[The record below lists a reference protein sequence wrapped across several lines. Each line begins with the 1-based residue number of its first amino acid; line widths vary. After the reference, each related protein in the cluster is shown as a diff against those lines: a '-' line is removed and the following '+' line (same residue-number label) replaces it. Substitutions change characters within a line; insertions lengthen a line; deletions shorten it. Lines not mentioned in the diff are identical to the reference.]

1 MITRALIAGAMLLL
15 ASTPSQPETV
25 NQYIT
30 DTGNP
35 NLKDSM
41 EAYAIGVGHG
51 FFWYNQAMME
61 AVNREPTGQGRL
73 FCLPPNTN
81 FSGKIVLEAA
91 QRVTETAKGED
102 IFERELLSTLIKMFP
117 CESRPELK

>member
-1 MITRALIAGAMLLL
+1 MMTRALIAGAMLLL

-35 NLKDSM
+35 NLKDEM

-51 FFWYNQAMME
+51 FFWYNQAMMG
-61 AVNREPTGQGRL
+61 AVNRDPTGQGPL

-91 QRVTETAKGED
+91 KRVTETAKGED
-102 IFERELLSTLIKMFP
+102 IFERELLSTLTKMFP